1 MAKQKTY
8 LDTLLKVADNEY
20 ASIVEDG
27 IIGGDIKG
35 YIDTGAYMLNAQIS
49 GSIYQGMPKN
59 KRIALAGEEAVG
71 KTFFVISII
80 KEALDADPTCVV
92 AYFESETALSQDM
105 LESRGIDSSR
115 VAIFPV
121 VTIEDFRN
129 QALKIVEQHMETAE
143 EDRPQ
148 LILVLDSLGNLSTR
162 KEMKDTKDDK
172 TTKTGESTRDMTK
185 APLVKGAY
193 RVLTLKMGIANVA
206 MLTTNHTYAVIG
218 GYIPTREMSG
228 GSGLKYAADT
238 ILFLSKKK
246 AKDEFAKDA
255 DEKKNVVGTIITS
268 VANKSR
274 FTTPFTKIELLL
286 RFDTG
291 LDKYYGL
298 FEFGQDAGIVVK
310 KPSGKSFVYEFP
322 GGKEWKEKEV
332 YDTPELVY
340 TKDVLDAFDEAC
352 KKEFLYGSTRNTVV
366 EE

>member
-20 ASIVEDG
+20 ASIVKDG
-27 IIGGDIKG
+27 VIGGDVTG
-35 YIDTGAYMLNAQIS
+35 YIDTGSYMLNAQIS
-49 GSIYQGMPKN
+49 GSIYLGMPKN
-59 KRIALAGEEAVG
+59 KRIAFAGEEAVG

-80 KEALDADPTCVV
+80 KEALNADPTAIV
-92 AYFESETALSQDM
+92 AYFESETAISKDM
-105 LESRGIDSSR
+105 LVSRGIDADR
-115 VAIFPV
+115 VLLLPV
-121 VTIEDFRN
+121 VTVEDFRN
-129 QALKIVEQHMETAE
+129 QALKIVEAHMEVPE

-218 GYIPTREMSG
+218 AYIPTKEMSG

-255 DEKKNVVGTIITS
+255 EDKKNVVGTMITS

-274 FTTPFTKIELLL
+274 FTTPFTKIDLLL

-291 LDKYYGL
+291 LDKFYGL
-298 FEFGQDAGIVVK
+298 FEFGQDAGIVEK
-310 KPSGKSFVYEFP
+310 KTSGRSFVYAFP
-322 GGKEWKEKEV
+322 GGKEWTEKQV
-332 YDTPELVY
+332 YDNPEQVY